1 MTIQKNLKSSPRKLR
16 LVADMVRKMT
26 PAQAVL
32 QLRFTNTAAAPILAK
47 AIKTAVANG
56 GNNES
61 LVFKSIEINDG
72 LKMRRIRVGT
82 AGRGRNRPYKKRY
95 SHIKI
100 VVTDEVQNIVAKAEK
115 LGTKMKN
122 TVEKVIEENTEVVAS
137 SKKEIKSE
145 ETKQKEGNENQ
156 VAEENTA
163 TEEKK

>member
-47 AIKTAVANG
+47 AIKTAVANA

-100 VVTDEVQNIVAKAEK
+100 VVTDEMPAVKIGKMAKAAPVKLEEK
-115 LGTKMKN
+115 KNVTK
-122 TVEKVIEENTEVVAS
+122 EEPKTTEG
-137 SKKEIKSE
+137 KE
-145 ETKQKEGNENQ
+145 TQ
-156 VAEENTA
+156 VAEEKAA
-163 TEEKK
+163 TEETK

>member
-16 LVADMVRKMT
+16 LVADMVRRMT

-32 QLRFTNTAAAPILAK
+32 QLQFTNTAAAPILAK
-47 AIKTAVANG
+47 AIKTVVANAG
-56 GNNES
+56 SSEG

-100 VVTDEVQNIVAKAEK
+100 VVTDEVQNVASLVKNQGKKAVK
-115 LGTKMKN
+115 A
-122 TVEKVIEENTEVVAS
+122 VEKVIEENTQPVEKVV
-137 SKKEIKSE
+137 
-145 ETKQKEGNENQ
+145 
-156 VAEENTA
+156 
-163 TEEKK
+163 EEKGEK